1 MPRFALRFSPAWRP
15 LSKISAALALTAL
28 FVCVLGDSPA
38 RAACASSSAAPA
50 QLSRVA
56 ARSAVFCLINEQRSA
71 HGLATLTPNRSLGRA
86 AEKHSRTMNAWNFFG
101 HTGDGTPVRRAHR
114 AGYMRGASS
123 WMLGETLAWGRGSR
137 GTPDGV
143 VAAMMAS
150 PIHRDVLLNPDFR
163 EIGVGVAMGTP
174 LRERGGNTAIYTM
187 DLGVRS

>member
-1 MPRFALRFSPAWRP
+1 MPCFALRVSPAWKP
-15 LSKISAALALTAL
+15 LSKISAVLALTAL
-28 FVCVLGDSPA
+28 FICVLGDSPA
-38 RAACASSSAAPA
+38 QAACASESSSPS
-50 QLSRVA
+50 QLTRLA

-71 HGLATLTPNRSLGRA
+71 HGLATLTPNQSLGRA

-114 AGYMRGASS
+114 SGYMRGASS

-137 GTPDGV
+137 GTPAGV

-150 PIHRDVLLNPDFR
+150 PIHRDVLLNPSFR
-163 EIGVGVAMGTP
+163 EIGVGVAMGAP
-174 LRERGGNTAIYTM
+174 VHERARNAAIYTL